1 MKIITALLCGVLFG
15 FGLALS
21 GMTDTTKVI
30 GFLDIFG
37 QWVPDLIFVMVGA
50 IAVSVIAF
58 ALIKKKTAPI
68 MADKFELPSAK
79 HLDKKLIGGGILF
92 GIGWGLYGYCPGPA
106 IAALAYMESSA
117 VIFIIAML
125 AGMFSFHFAESNT
138 AKN

>member
-125 AGMFSFHFAESNT
+125 AGMFSFHFAESKT